1 MLCRLF
7 DYICRLIHFYIP
19 QDNIMDKKN
28 YKGILSGLGK
38 TAAWVIGIWLAL
50 MVVLQVILSPG
61 VMTRII
67 NNVAAEFI
75 DGDISFG
82 KASASVFKRFPK
94 VTLSIEDFSI
104 TYPAERFDSLE
115 RAGAQGH
122 LLHHGCGETAD
133 TLASFDEFSASLSLL
148 PLLKGTIR
156 IPHVNLVKPRIFA
169 HSYDEENANWN
180 LFVTGGEDE
189 EKDEKSSLPDIVL
202 GNIKFTEH
210 PHIVYTDSKDTVFA
224 MIDLHRFTFNGKI
237 NTGRSSRTR
246 LGIMMDSLFVAGRSG
261 SDTLAAGIDRLHIHE
276 HHKHMDLHAQAKAM
290 LATQA
295 FGRMVI
301 PMDIR
306 GTVSFPKDSVTAV
319 SIRNLKAD
327 IATMPILA
335 DADIRLHKGRTGI
348 KGNIRIDSCRIQDL
362 LDGYVKN
369 FIPEVRKV
377 KTDARIC
384 LNADIDGYYNHADG
398 RLPETAIRLSLS
410 ESELKHKDF
419 PHEIRLGMEAEAE
432 ATEDGTVNARLSKM
446 HVNTFGL
453 SMAAKGGAQDLLGE
467 DPLLDLDGSIRAS
480 FDSLQTFIPDTM
492 GLTAGGRLAAHIK
505 GNARISH
512 LDMYNFSKADL
523 SGEVTGSKITLEMP
537 EDTISVDIDSIGL
550 HLGPENITSRRD
562 PSRTFRLLALT
573 GHISNADVKMG
584 SSMAAKGKGL
594 SFSAKNS
601 VPKEG
606 ADSADIRH
614 LGGRIS
620 AGMLTL
626 TDSEGTSISLDETS
640 NGFQIMPKR
649 GQPKVPVLSLTSRN
663 KRITLATPVNRA
675 ILTDSEISAS
685 AAMNTVERKA
695 RRQAYMDSL
704 SKVYPDVP
712 KDSLFRHMMSKRAQ
726 REVPEWMQDEDFRK
740 KDINIKLDET
750 MARYF
755 REWDLNGK
763 INIRTGIVMTPYF
776 PLRNILKGFECSFN
790 NNEIKIDSVGFKAG
804 KSGLAAKGALTGL
817 RRAVLGRGTLKLDAG
832 ITSSGMDAN
841 ELLRA
846 YRSGMAFD
854 PEASKDKLESATNSD
869 FFQMVTTDTTSV
881 SEEAALIVIPSNL
894 NADIRLDLADITYSD
909 LAVSKVE
916 ADVVMKER
924 CVQITNTSARTNM
937 GNMYFDGFY
946 STKTKKDIKT
956 GFSLNLEDITA
967 EKVIDL
973 MPAIDTIIPLLKSFK
988 GLLNCEM
995 AATAQIDTNMN
1006 IMMPT
1011 INGVMRIGGEDLSI
1025 SDNEMFRTLARKLMF
1040 KNKKEGRIDKMTVE
1054 GVIKDNTMEIFPFVL
1069 KVDRYTLAMSGL
1081 QNLDMSFKYHVSVL
1095 RSPFLFRLG
1104 IDLSGKDFDNMK
1116 FRIGKAKY
1124 KSTRVPVFSKVIDET
1139 KINLLGAI
1147 KGIFEKGVD
1156 VAVKENEKQE
1166 AIEKLKSEIGYV
1178 NAVDQE
1184 LEALSEAEQK
1194 EMEEAEA
1201 KEAEAQAAE
1210 ESLQATLQE
1219 IRDKMTE
1226 EINSM
1231 NLDNNE

>member
-1 MLCRLF
+1 ME
-7 DYICRLIHFYIP
+7 
-19 QDNIMDKKN
+19 KKN
-28 YKGILSGLGK
+28 HKGILSRLGK
-38 TAAWVIGIWLAL
+38 TVVWIIGIWLAL
-50 MVVLQVILSPG
+50 MTVLQIVLSPG

-67 NNVAAEFI
+67 NNVAAEFV

-82 KASASVFKRFPK
+82 KASVSVFKRFPK
-94 VTLSIEDFSI
+94 VTLSMEDFSI
-104 TYPAERFDSLE
+104 TYPADRFDSLE
-115 RAGAQGH
+115 RAGVQGH
-122 LLHHGCGETAD
+122 LLYHGCGETAD
-133 TLASFDEFSASLSLL
+133 TLASFEELSASLSLF

-156 IPHVNLVKPRIFA
+156 VPHVSLVKPRIFA

-180 LFVTGGEDE
+180 LFVTGEQE
-189 EKDEKSSLPDIVL
+189 EEESKESSLPDIVL
-202 GNIKFTEH
+202 GNIRFTEH
-210 PHIVYTDSKDTVFA
+210 PHIIYTDSKDTVFA

-237 NTGRSSRTR
+237 DTGRPSRTR
-246 LGIMMDSLFVAGRSG
+246 LGIMMDSLFVAGRVG
-261 SDTLAAGIDRLHIHE
+261 PDTLAAGIDKLHIHE
-276 HHKHMDLHAQAKAM
+276 HHKHMDLNVQAKAM
-290 LATQA
+290 LATHA

-306 GTVSFPKDSVTAV
+306 GSMTFPKDSVTAV
-319 SIRNLKAD
+319 SVRGLKAD
-327 IATMPILA
+327 IASIPVLA

-369 FIPEVRKV
+369 FIPEVNKIR
-377 KTDARIC
+377 TDTRIC
-384 LNADIDGYYNHADG
+384 LDADIDGYYEHADG
-398 RLPETAIRLSLS
+398 RLPEMTMRLSLS
-410 ESELKHKDF
+410 DSELKHKDF
-419 PHEIRLGMEAEAE
+419 PHKIRLGLEAEAE
-432 ATEDGTVNARLSKM
+432 AVEDGTVNARLSEM

-453 SMAAKGGAQDLLGE
+453 SLAAKGGAQDLLGG
-467 DPLLDLDGSIRAS
+467 DPLLDLDGMVRAS

-492 GLTAGGRLAAHIK
+492 GLTAEGRLAAHIK

-523 SGEVTGSKITLEMP
+523 SGEVTGRKIMLKMP
-537 EDTISVDIDSIGL
+537 EDTISVYIDSIGIL
-550 HLGPENITSRRD
+550 LGPEEITSRRD
-562 PSRTFRLLALT
+562 ASRKFRLLALT

-601 VPKEG
+601 VPEDE
-606 ADSADIRH
+606 ADSSDIRY
-614 LGGRIS
+614 LGGRIT
-620 AGMLTL
+620 AGSLTL

-640 NGFQIMPKR
+640 NGFQLMPKR

-675 ILTDSEISAS
+675 ILTDSKISAS
-685 AAMNTVERKA
+685 AAMNTIERKA

-704 SKVYPDVP
+704 AKVYPDIP
-712 KDSLFRHMMSKRAQ
+712 KDSLFRHMMAQ
-726 REVPEWMQDEDFRK
+726 RERKQVPEWMQDEDFRK
-740 KDINIKLDET
+740 KDINIRLDET
-750 MARYF
+750 LAKYF

-763 INIRTGIVMTPYF
+763 VSIRTGIVMTPYF
-776 PLRNILKGFECSFN
+776 PLRNILKGLECNFN
-790 NNEIKIDSVGFKAG
+790 NNEINIDSIGFVAG
-804 KSGLAAKGALTGL
+804 KSGIAAKGSLTGL
-817 RRAVLGRGTLKLDAG
+817 RRAVLGRGMLKLDAG
-832 ITSSGMDAN
+832 ITSAGMDAN

-846 YRSGMAFD
+846 YRSGSAFN
-854 PEASKDKLESATNSD
+854 PETSKEKLESATNSD
-869 FFQMVTTDTTSV
+869 FFQMVTSDTTSV
-881 SEEAALIVIPSNL
+881 SQETALLVIPSNL
-894 NADIRLDLADITYSD
+894 NADIRLDMEDITYSD
-909 LAVSKVE
+909 LAISKVE
-916 ADVVMKER
+916 ADMVMKER
-924 CVQITNTSARTNM
+924 CVQITNTSAKTNM

-946 STKTKKDIKT
+946 STRTKQDIKT

-967 EKVIDL
+967 EKVINL

-988 GLLNCEM
+988 GLLNCEL

-1025 SDNEMFRTLARKLMF
+1025 SDNEMFRTLAKKLMF
-1040 KNKKEGRIDKMTVE
+1040 KNKKEGHVDEMTVE

-1095 RSPFLFRLG
+1095 RSPFLIRLG
-1104 IDLSGKDFDNMK
+1104 IDLSGKDFDHLK

-1124 KSTRVPVFSKVIDET
+1124 KSTKVPVFSKVIDDT
-1139 KINLLGAI
+1139 KVNLLGAI

-1156 VAVKENEKQE
+1156 AAVKENEKQE
-1166 AIEKLKSEIGYV
+1166 AIEKHKSEIGYV

-1194 EMEEAEA
+1194 KMEEAEA

-1219 IRDKMTE
+1219 IRDKITE
-1226 EINSM
+1226 EINTM
-1231 NLDNNE
+1231 NLDSNE